1 MKFKTFLV
9 FSLLWATFIYD
20 PLAHWV
26 WGGGWIGKMGALD
39 FAGGT
44 VVHISSGI
52 SALVCALMVGKRH
65 GFPSVYMA
73 PHNLPLTVT
82 GASLLW
88 VGWFGFNAGSALA
101 ANGIAANAFVTTNT
115 ASAAA
120 ALTWGL
126 VEWRHRG
133 KPTMLGAASGAVA
146 GLVAVTPGAGFVGPL
161 SALIMG
167 LVAGILCYYAVV
179 MKNRFGYD
187 DSLDVVGIHGV
198 GGTWGAFAT
207 GLFASAAVNS
217 AGADGLFFG
226 SAALL
231 GKQVVSILATW
242 LYAGVGTWILLKIL
256 QMSMGLRVSE
266 EEEQMGLDLSQHNEA
281 AYTT

>member
-1 MKFKTFLV
+1 M
-9 FSLLWATFIYD
+9 IR
-20 PLAHWV
+20 
-26 WGGGWIGKMGALD
+26 GG
-39 FAGGT
+39 
-44 VVHISSGI
+44 
-52 SALVCALMVGKRH
+52 GKRH
-65 GFPSVYMA
+65 GFPTDYMT
-73 PHNLPLTVT
+73 PHNLPFTVT

-120 ALTWGL
+120 ALTWAF
-126 VEWRHRG
+126 VEWRQRG
-133 KPTMLGAASGAVA
+133 KPTMLGAVSGAVA
-146 GLVAVTPGAGFVGPL
+146 GLVAVTPGAGFVGPI
-161 SALIMG
+161 SALIIG

-179 MKNRFGYD
+179 MKSRFGYD

-198 GGTWGAFAT
+198 GGTWGALAT

-266 EEEQMGLDLSQHNEA
+266 EDEQMGLDLSQHNEA
-281 AYTT
+281 AYTM

>member
-1 MKFKTFLV
+1 
-9 FSLLWATFIYD
+9 
-20 PLAHWV
+20 
-26 WGGGWIGKMGALD
+26 
-39 FAGGT
+39 
-44 VVHISSGI
+44 
-52 SALVCALMVGKRH
+52 MVGKRH

-73 PHNLPLTVT
+73 PHNLPFTVT

-120 ALTWGL
+120 ALTWAFI
-126 VEWRHRG
+126 EWQHRG

-146 GLVAVTPGAGFVGPL
+146 GLVAVTPGAGFVSPL
-161 SALIMG
+161 SALIIG

-198 GGTWGAFAT
+198 GGTWGALAT

-266 EEEQMGLDLSQHNEA
+266 EDEQMGLDLSQHNEA